1 MKIRVVHIIAKLEL
15 GGAQENTLY
24 TVSHLNPER
33 FEPWLITGDEG
44 ILLPEARRIKNLNLV
59 IVPELKREISP
70 WNEPVA
76 LIKMAAIL
84 RRLRRENPAIL
95 IHTHGSK
102 AGILGRWAGWL
113 ARTPE
118 RIHTFHG
125 FGFNDYQNFFIRN
138 LYILIEWLT
147 ARVTTRMIF
156 VSRNNLEK
164 ARRLGIL
171 KGEKGIIIRSGVSLA
186 VFREARVD
194 RGAKRKE
201 LGFSPE
207 SPLVGMVACLKP
219 QKAPLD
225 FARVARLVRDKFPD
239 CGFILVGDGELR
251 TQLEKLAAEL
261 DLGDSF
267 KVLGWRRDMPEIMK
281 TIDVLVL
288 TSLWEGL
295 PRVFPEALAAGIP
308 IVATRVDGAEEIVEE
323 EVNGSLCAPRDI
335 QDLARKAIYWLQDE
349 NRNKK
354 AESHKL
360 WEYEI
365 ELMVKKHEEFYGGFL
380 FPNRSECG

>member
-1 MKIRVVHIIAKLEL
+1 MKTRVVHIIAKLEL

-24 TVSHLNPER
+24 TVGHLDPGR

-44 ILLPEARRIKNLNLV
+44 ILLAEARRIKNLNLV

-70 WNEPVA
+70 GNELIA
-76 LIKMAAIL
+76 LIKIAGIL

-113 ARTPE
+113 ARVPE

-125 FGFNDYQNFFIRN
+125 FGFNDYQNFFVRN

-147 ARVTTRMIF
+147 ALVTTRMIF

-186 VFREARVD
+186 GFREARVD
-194 RGAKRKE
+194 REAKKKE

-225 FARVARLVRDKFPD
+225 FARVARRVRDKFPD
-239 CGFILVGDGELR
+239 CGFILVGDGVLR
-251 TQLEKLAAEL
+251 PELEKLADEL
-261 DLGDSF
+261 NLGDCF
-267 KVLGWRRDMPEIMK
+267 KILGWRRDMPEIMK
-281 TIDVLVL
+281 TLDVLVL

-295 PRVFPEALAAGIP
+295 PRVFPEALAAGVP

-323 EVNGSLCAPRDI
+323 EVNGSLCAPHDI
-335 QDLARKAIYWLQDE
+335 QALARKAIYWLQTE

-365 ELMVKKHEEFYGGFL
+365 ELMVKKHEVFYGGL
-380 FPNRSECG
+380 FFSNQTARE

>member
-1 MKIRVVHIIAKLEL
+1 MHKLRIVHIIAKLEL

-24 TVSHLNPER
+24 TVGHLDPDR

-44 ILLPEARRIKNLNLV
+44 ILLAEARRIKNLNLV
-59 IVPELKREISP
+59 IVPELKREIP
-70 WNEPVA
+70 PGKEPIA
-76 LIKMAAIL
+76 LIKMAGIL

-113 ARTPE
+113 ARIPV

-125 FGFNDYQNFFIRN
+125 FGFNDYQNFFVRN
-138 LYILIEWLT
+138 LYFLIEWLT

-171 KGEKGIIIRSGVSLA
+171 KGEKGMIIRSGVSLA
-186 VFREARVD
+186 GFREARVD
-194 RGAKRKE
+194 REAKRKE

-207 SPLVGMVACLKP
+207 YPLIGMVACLKP
-219 QKAPLD
+219 QKSPLD
-225 FARVARLVRDKFPD
+225 FARVARLVRDKFPN
-239 CGFILVGDGELR
+239 CGFILVGDGVLR
-251 TQLEKLAAEL
+251 PELEKLAGEL
-261 DLGDSF
+261 NLGDGF

-295 PRVFPEALAAGIP
+295 PRVFPEALAAGTP
-308 IVATRVDGAEEIVEE
+308 VVATRVDGADEIIEEGI
-323 EVNGSLCAPRDI
+323 NGFLRPPGDI
-335 QDLARKAIYWLQDE
+335 QGLADRVIWWLEDVRRRE
-349 NRNKK
+349 KIISPRLG
-354 AESHKL
+354 EF
-360 WEYEI
+360 EI
-365 ELMVKKHEEFYGGFL
+365 DLMVRKQEELYRRYVNPGIVF
-380 FPNRSECG
+380 